1 MVNNGSGWG
10 LDDRTRRQ
18 ERPALYLSNVEG
30 KLPVKVL
37 IADDD
42 RLVRTMLGDLLA
54 ELGHVVVSAQDG
66 AEAVRLCDR
75 EPPDLLI
82 LDFLMPRLSGLDA
95 LRQIRERHGIPALLI
110 TAINEGS
117 LRGVDGVDQVQ
128 GLLEKPFTR
137 KSVERAV
144 QRAVSGR

>member
-1 MVNNGSGWG
+1 V
-10 LDDRTRRQ
+10 R
-18 ERPALYLSNVEG
+18 
-30 KLPVKVL
+30 VL

-42 RLVRTMLGDLLA
+42 RLVRTMLGDVLT
-54 ELGHVVVSAQDG
+54 ELGHAVVVARDG
-66 AEAVRLCDR
+66 VEAVRLCDR

-82 LDFLMPRLSGLDA
+82 LDFLMPHLSGLDA
-95 LRQIRERHGIPALLI
+95 LRDIRKRHGIPALLI

-137 KSVERAV
+137 KSVEAAIARAV
-144 QRAVSGR
+144 ATR

>member
-95 LRQIRERHGIPALLI
+95 LREIRKRHGIPALLI

-128 GLLEKPFTR
+128 GRLEKPFTR
-137 KSVERAV
+137 KSVEAAIGKAV
-144 QRAVSGR
+144 GGR

>member
-1 MVNNGSGWG
+1 
-10 LDDRTRRQ
+10 L
-18 ERPALYLSNVEG
+18 
-30 KLPVKVL
+30 KIL

-42 RLVRTMLGDLLA
+42 RLVRAMLGDLLV
-54 ELGHVVVSAQDG
+54 ELGHAVVTAQDG
-66 AEAVRLCDR
+66 AEAVKLCDS
-75 EPPDLLI
+75 ESPDLLI

-95 LRQIRERHGIPALLI
+95 LRNIRLRHAIPALLI

-117 LRGVDGVDQVQ
+117 LRAVDGVDQIQ

-144 QRAVSGR
+144 QRAMPGR

>member
-1 MVNNGSGWG
+1 
-10 LDDRTRRQ
+10 
-18 ERPALYLSNVEG
+18 
-30 KLPVKVL
+30 VKVL

-66 AEAVRLCDR
+66 AEAVKLCDR

-95 LRQIRERHGIPALLI
+95 LREIRKRHGIPALLI

-128 GLLEKPFTR
+128 GRLEKPFTR
-137 KSVERAV
+137 KSVEAAIGKAV
-144 QRAVSGR
+144 GGR

>member
-1 MVNNGSGWG
+1 
-10 LDDRTRRQ
+10 
-18 ERPALYLSNVEG
+18 
-30 KLPVKVL
+30 VKVL

-42 RLVRTMLGDLLA
+42 KLVRTMLGDVLT
-54 ELGHVVVSAQDG
+54 ELGHAVVVARDG

-95 LRQIRERHGIPALLI
+95 LRDIRKRHGIPALLI

-137 KSVERAV
+137 KSVEAAIARAV
-144 QRAVSGR
+144 ATR

>member
-1 MVNNGSGWG
+1 V
-10 LDDRTRRQ
+10 R
-18 ERPALYLSNVEG
+18 
-30 KLPVKVL
+30 PVKVL

-42 RLVRTMLGDLLA
+42 RLVRTMLGDLLV
-54 ELGHVVVSAQDG
+54 ELGHVVVAAKDG
-66 AEAVRLCDR
+66 AEAVKLCDR

-137 KSVERAV
+137 KSVETAIGKAV
-144 QRAVSGR
+144 GAR